1 MSEFE
6 LHSPVVPVSTRE
18 VTGSHTLDQPRVVTC
33 LLAEEAGDTCL
44 SHWTGL
50 SCVLR
55 STVWWTTVPLSLTG
69 LNELPE
75 FLDSFAAWGSVKLM
89 GFRIKKGRFPVGRW
103 EAGEPPF
110 PPCCDLSVEQN
121 SVAFRPLES
130 FLTSPTAAVGTDRIT
145 LYFCHVLLGFSQ
157 QPWLPSDPLR
167 LGSVLW

>member
-55 STVWWTTVPLSLTG
+55 SHVWWTTVPMSMTG

-145 LYFCHVLLGFSQ
+145 LYFCHVLLGFS
-157 QPWLPSDPLR
+157 
-167 LGSVLW
+167 